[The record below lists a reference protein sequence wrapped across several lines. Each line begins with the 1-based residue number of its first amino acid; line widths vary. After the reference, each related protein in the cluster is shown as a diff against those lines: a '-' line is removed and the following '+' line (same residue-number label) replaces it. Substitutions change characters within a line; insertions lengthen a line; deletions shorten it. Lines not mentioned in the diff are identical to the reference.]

1 MHLGCHAEFAWDPG
15 KSAAGCRAH
24 LAILRA
30 RCFRRAVTATNTN
43 GAAVPSIAST
53 SEEPPSSLARAAAVA
68 RASPVVCTS
77 TDPRDPG
84 TRATLQA
91 WLDAIPVLERR
102 PLSPTTRGR
111 LEDSRAVIA
120 ELARVLSGT
129 EEGEGRASE
138 RMLHLATSRG
148 RVHGICS
155 MFACPR
161 ATFIELLVTAPW
173 NLLGPEDPP
182 DPRTVRGAG
191 TALVAAASTW
201 SVARGCGG
209 AVALQAATLRA
220 AAFYERLGFRRMHAA
235 DGPLGLVPSGASG
248 WSPEI
253 LRVAAG
259 QPGPKERDMPWLY
272 LEPGRAFAAPRPMMP
287 AVG

>member
-1 MHLGCHAEFAWDPG
+1 VLWFAGIAEP
-15 KSAAGCRAH
+15 H
-24 LAILRA
+24 H
-30 RCFRRAVTATNTN
+30 
-43 GAAVPSIAST
+43 GAAVPSIANA
-53 SEEPPSSLARAAAVA
+53 SEDPPSSLARAAVAA
-68 RASPVVCTS
+68 RASPIHCTP

-102 PLSPTTRGR
+102 PLSAATRAR
-111 LEDSRAVIA
+111 LEDSRTVIG
-120 ELARVLSGT
+120 ELARVLDGT
-129 EEGEGRASE
+129 EAGEGRTAE
-138 RMLHLATSRG
+138 RTLHLAIARG
-148 RVHGICS
+148 RVHGVCA

-161 ATFIELLVTAPW
+161 ATFVELLVTAPW
-173 NLLGPEDPP
+173 NVLGPGDPP

-201 SVARGCGG
+201 SAARGCGG

-220 AAFYERLGFRRMHAA
+220 AAFYERFGFRRMRAE
-235 DGPLGLVPSGASG
+235 DGPLGLVPPGDGG

-259 QPGPKERDMPWLY
+259 RPGPKEQEMPWLV
-272 LEPGRAFAAPRPMMP
+272 LAPSRGFAAAPRPRVN
-287 AVG
+287 AAS